1 MLKRKITKETYDE
14 LPEAVKSE
22 YKQQGDSYVLDV
34 EDDDLN
40 GLRKKVDE
48 LLDEKKKAQQ
58 KAREAEEAAAK
69 KSGDVEA
76 LEASWKMKHKE
87 VEDQMRSQLDATQ
100 GVIRS
105 LTIEATASRIASE
118 LAVQGSSKALL
129 PHVISRLDLEMVDG
143 KPNVRV
149 LDSQGRPTAL
159 TVEDLSKEIAAD
171 AALAPIIASSRASG
185 GGASGG
191 SRSGGSGK
199 ALKDM
204 SDAERTEFFRRDPEG
219 FRAAVAAS
227 KQPH

>member
-1 MLKRKITKETYDE
+1 MLKRKITKEAYDA
-14 LPEAVKSE
+14 LPEAVQSE
-22 YKQQGDSYVLDV
+22 YKLSGDSYVLDV

-58 KAREAEEAAAK
+58 KAREAQEEAAK

-76 LEASWKMKHKE
+76 LEASWKTKLQE
-87 VEDQMRSQLDATQ
+87 TEDQLKAQLEATQ
-100 GVIRS
+100 GTIRS
-105 LTIEATASRIASE
+105 LTIEATANRLASE
-118 LAVQGSSKALL
+118 LAIQGSAKALL
-129 PHVISRLDLEMVDG
+129 PHVISRLGLEMVEG
-143 KPNVRV
+143 KPHVRV

-159 TVEDLSKEIAAD
+159 TIEDLSKEIAAD

-191 SRSGGSGK
+191 SRPGGSGK

-204 SDAERTEFFRRDPEG
+204 SESERIEFYRRDPEG
-219 FRAAVAAS
+219 FKAAAAA
-227 KQPH
+227 KK